1 MATVTFQPVEQ
12 TASYTASAQTATVT
26 RFDLGSM
33 TFTPSRFDGTVR
45 TFTASPYAFTVDLTT
60 GANDYTPPVGGAAVF
75 DTAVFDTDIYS

>member
-33 TFTPSRFDGTVR
+33 TFTPARFDGTVR

-60 GANDYTPPVGGAAVF
+60 GANDAPSGGAAVF